1 MSVSAKRL
9 SDLVPNFT
17 AERLKMTCRGLP
29 GEAPNV
35 HDSYGNHGR
44 CRDWRIFRL
53 ASSSSVLGEDELH
66 REVMM
71 AATLNHW
78 VTGDVG
84 GRAGLFFSQSV
95 AT

>member
-1 MSVSAKRL
+1 MSVFLERNFSLGGATKPARKRAR
-9 SDLVPNFT
+9 DLCDELLIQGT
-17 AERLKMTCRGLP
+17 
-29 GEAPNV
+29 
-35 HDSYGNHGR
+35 
-44 CRDWRIFRL
+44 
-53 ASSSSVLGEDELH
+53 SSVLGEDELH